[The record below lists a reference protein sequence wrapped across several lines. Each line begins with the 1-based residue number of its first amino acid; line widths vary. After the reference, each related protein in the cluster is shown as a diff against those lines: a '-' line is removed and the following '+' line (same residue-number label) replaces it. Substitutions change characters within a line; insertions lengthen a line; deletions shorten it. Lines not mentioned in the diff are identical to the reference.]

1 MSLTIS
7 LAPFQTLV
15 YIFPTLLFFISTMSR
30 IILTFSTKSNIMQE
44 VFAYTDELLT
54 DALKTGTNEGNIDL
68 SAIINQTI
76 TRATSQAQ
84 AQKSRNLF
92 QNNVLVDQEKKR
104 RNSHFLYGL
113 FIDSLALSVANGV
126 IIMFEAQSLL
136 YGFILLFLGVV
147 LCSFG
152 FTALYVDR
160 LAFATFFV
168 LVVVFELFLSELFYL
183 LTSSPA
189 WLYKIPE
196 YFVIGALIIIAIA
209 IFVERRNKKKNKLKE
224 APTGNGK
231 VR

>member
-7 LAPFQTLV
+7 LAPFQTLIYV
-15 YIFPTLLFFISTMSR
+15 FPTLLFFISTMSR
-30 IILTFSTKSNIMQE
+30 MILTFSTKSNIMQE
-44 VFAYTDELLT
+44 VFGYTEGLLT
-54 DALKTGTNEGNIDL
+54 DALKTATNKESVDL
-68 SAIINQTI
+68 NAIITQTI
-76 TRATSQAQ
+76 AKATNKAQ
-84 AQKSRNLF
+84 AQKSKNLF
-92 QNNVLVDQEKKR
+92 QDNVLVNQERKR

-113 FIDSLALSVANGV
+113 FIDSLALSVANGI
-126 IIMFEAQSLL
+126 IIMFEAQSLF

-168 LVVVFELFLSELFYL
+168 LVVVFVLFLSELFYL

-196 YFVIGALIIIAIA
+196 YFAIGAAIIIAIA
-209 IFVERRNKKKNKLKE
+209 IFVDRRNKKKNKLKD
-224 APTGNGK
+224 APT
-231 VR
+231 

>member
-1 MSLTIS
+1 M
-7 LAPFQTLV
+7 
-15 YIFPTLLFFISTMSR
+15 
-30 IILTFSTKSNIMQE
+30 ILTFSTKSNIMQE
-44 VFAYTDELLT
+44 VFGYTEGLLT
-54 DALKTGTNEGNIDL
+54 DALKSATNKESIDL
-68 SAIINQTI
+68 NAIITQTI
-76 TRATSQAQ
+76 AQATNK

-92 QNNVLVDQEKKR
+92 QDNVLVNQEKKR

-126 IIMFEAQSLL
+126 IIMFEAQSLF

-168 LVVVFELFLSELFYL
+168 LVVVFVLFLSELFYL
-183 LTSSPA
+183 LTSSPT

-196 YFVIGALIIIAIA
+196 YFAVGATIIITIA
-209 IFVERRNKKKNKLKE
+209 IVVDRRNKKKNKLKGASKE
-224 APTGNGK
+224 NG
-231 VR
+231 

>member
-1 MSLTIS
+1 M
-7 LAPFQTLV
+7 
-15 YIFPTLLFFISTMSR
+15 
-30 IILTFSTKSNIMQE
+30 ILTFSTKSNIMQE
-44 VFAYTDELLT
+44 VFGYTEELLT
-54 DALKTGTNEGNIDL
+54 DALKSATNKETIDL
-68 SAIINQTI
+68 NAIITQTI
-76 TRATSQAQ
+76 AQATNK

-92 QNNVLVDQEKKR
+92 QDNVLVNQEKKR

-126 IIMFEAQSLL
+126 IIMFEAQSLF

-168 LVVVFELFLSELFYL
+168 LVVVFVLFLSELFYL
-183 LTSSPA
+183 LTSSPT

-196 YFVIGALIIIAIA
+196 YFAVGATIIITIA
-209 IFVERRNKKKNKLKE
+209 IVVDRRNKKKNKLKGASKE
-224 APTGNGK
+224 NG
-231 VR
+231 

>member
-1 MSLTIS
+1 M
-7 LAPFQTLV
+7 
-15 YIFPTLLFFISTMSR
+15 
-30 IILTFSTKSNIMQE
+30 ILTFSTKSNIMQE
-44 VFAYTDELLT
+44 VFGYTEELLT
-54 DALKTGTNEGNIDL
+54 DALKSATNKESIDL
-68 SAIINQTI
+68 NAIITHTI
-76 TRATSQAQ
+76 AQATNK

-92 QNNVLVDQEKKR
+92 QDNVLVNQEKKR

-126 IIMFEAQSLL
+126 IIMFEAQSLF

-168 LVVVFELFLSELFYL
+168 LVVVFALFLSELFYL
-183 LTSSPA
+183 LTSSPT

-196 YFVIGALIIIAIA
+196 YFAVGATIIITIA
-209 IFVERRNKKKNKLKE
+209 IVVDRRNKKKNKLKGASKE
-224 APTGNGK
+224 NG
-231 VR
+231 

>member
-1 MSLTIS
+1 M
-7 LAPFQTLV
+7 
-15 YIFPTLLFFISTMSR
+15 
-30 IILTFSTKSNIMQE
+30 ILTFSTKSNIMQE
-44 VFAYTDELLT
+44 VFGYTEGLLT
-54 DALKTGTNEGNIDL
+54 DALKSATNKESIDL
-68 SAIINQTI
+68 NAIITHTI
-76 TRATSQAQ
+76 AQATNK

-92 QNNVLVDQEKKR
+92 QDNVLVNQEKKR

-126 IIMFEAQSLL
+126 IIMFEAQSLF

-168 LVVVFELFLSELFYL
+168 LVVVFVLFLSELFYL
-183 LTSSPA
+183 LTSSPT

-196 YFVIGALIIIAIA
+196 YFAVGATIIITIA
-209 IFVERRNKKKNKLKE
+209 IVVDRRNKKKNKLKGASKE
-224 APTGNGK
+224 NG
-231 VR
+231 